1 VIRAERLDKMVRYI
15 NKKKYASIYELST
28 FFDIS
33 KATVHRDLEFL
44 AGDSLICLARG
55 GARYLPK
62 YDVELPYNEKRRFQR
77 EEKARICRAAAERID
92 DGCAVFLDTGT
103 TTRELVPFLMERHN
117 VRVVTNDVIIAVEL
131 AANNAI
137 DTIVTGGDIR
147 KGFYTLS
154 GFLTENFLAHLHVD
168 IAFLTLDAIHSNHG
182 GMISNMEEVD
192 IKKNIIHCADQ
203 VFALCDHSKF
213 EKTAFYKCCELNDID
228 LFITGNELP
237 GKTRMTLEEAGM
249 QFEFV

>member
-1 VIRAERLDKMVRYI
+1 VIRAERLDKMVHYI
-15 NKKKYASIYELST
+15 NKKKYTSIYELGT
-28 FFDIS
+28 FFNIS

-44 AGDSLICLARG
+44 ARDGLICLTRG

-62 YDVELPYNEKRRFQR
+62 YDGELPYNEKRCFQR
-77 EEKARICRAAAERID
+77 EEKVRICRAAAGRIGD
-92 DGCAVFLDTGT
+92 SCAVFLDTGT

-117 VRVVTNDVIIAVEL
+117 LRVVTNDVIIAAEL

-137 DTIVTGGDIR
+137 DTTVTGGDIR

-168 IAFLTLDAIHSNHG
+168 IAFLTLDAIHPDHG
-182 GMISNMEEVD
+182 GMITDMEEVG

-213 EKTAFYKCCELNDID
+213 EKTAFYKCCELNDIN
-228 LFITGNELP
+228 LFITGKELN
-237 GKTRMTLEEAGM
+237 GKTKMTLEEAGI
-249 QFEFV
+249 QLEFV